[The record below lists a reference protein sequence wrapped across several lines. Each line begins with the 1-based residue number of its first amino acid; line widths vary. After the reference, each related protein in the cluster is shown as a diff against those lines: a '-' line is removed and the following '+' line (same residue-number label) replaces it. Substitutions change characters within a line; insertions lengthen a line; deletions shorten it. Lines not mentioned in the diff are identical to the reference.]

1 MLENYLDPE
10 LGSKGGGLEKSVAE
24 DLDPV
29 TLTWKDVN
37 VYAMPKKGCCNR
49 GQKLESP
56 KQILSNGMKV

>member
-1 MLENYLDPE
+1 M
-10 LGSKGGGLEKSVAE
+10 EKSVAE

-37 VYAMPKKGCCNR
+37 VYAMPKKGFCNR